1 MNGQT
6 NDRLLIGTVNFL
18 VRKNYTSRRSLFKK
32 KDNLDYFFTKYVVK
46 VYKM

>member
-18 VRKNYTSRRSLFKK
+18 VRKNYTLRSLLKK